1 MAGVNIIPEKV
12 VNYNV
17 YLGNEKLVGVSADI
31 TLPKLEPMTATVSGA
46 GIAGEYESP
55 VPGHFGK
62 LEMDMSFRSISVDS
76 AKLLVPG
83 TKSLVLRASQQSY
96 DIAGGTTNYRQLK
109 ITLKVMPKGVDLG
122 KLSQGKPTE
131 TKNTFEVIYIK
142 VEENGLVLIELDK
155 LNFVYVVN
163 GVDILAPIRNQI

>member
-1 MAGVNIIPEKV
+1 MVNPIPEKV
-12 VNYNV
+12 INYNV
-17 YLGNEKLVGVSADI
+17 YFGNDKLIGVNADA
-31 TLPKLEPMTATVSGA
+31 TMPKLEPMTETVSGA

-62 LEMDMSFRSISVDS
+62 LEMDLSFNTVSEDS

-96 DIAGGTTNYRQLK
+96 DVAGGKMLYRPLK
-109 ITLKVMPKGVDLG
+109 ISLKVMPKGVDLG
-122 KLSQGKPTE
+122 KLSPGKATG

-142 VEENGLVLIELDK
+142 IEENSRTLLELDK
-155 LNFVYVVN
+155 LNFIYIVY
-163 GVDILAPIRNQI
+163 GVDVLATIRSQI